1 MDRREIASVAT
12 GPLFRGM
19 EVGEVERL
27 LGGLSLRRYGG
38 GSLLLLAGCSY
49 DSLLVL
55 VEGSVEAEMG
65 DLSGRSIRIET
76 IAAPEAIATAV
87 LFAPDPVLPVTVRAL
102 EETRVL
108 ALPRDLVLDICQKS
122 RAFLRNYLADSGARL
137 AAFSERFRLLT
148 FSSLRERL
156 ADWLLRQSYRSGG
169 GEITLPSSKE
179 KLAETFG
186 VARPSLSRELLAM
199 ERDGLIEMEG
209 RRIALLEPSALRE
222 LLSSGRRAS

>member
-12 GPLFRGM
+12 GPLFRGV
-19 EVGEVERL
+19 EVEEVERL

-108 ALPRDLVLDICQKS
+108 ALPRDLVLDLCQKS